1 VTRPGKKL
9 PSDVVAHWPEIFSE
23 VQLNVLP
30 IKYLHAVLI
39 NFKDGKTWEV
49 KISAEARKEG
59 WSVFEKQ
66 LQELVK
72 NYEENIENVDF
83 KLDTPRVKKDIE
95 KSTQQFFK
103 KKKL

>member
-1 VTRPGKKL
+1 MTRPGKKL

-49 KISAEARKEG
+49 KISVEARKEG

-95 KSTQQFFK
+95 KGTQQFFK

>member
-1 VTRPGKKL
+1 VTSPGKNL
-9 PSDVVAHWPEIFSE
+9 PKDVIDHWPEIFGE
-23 VQLNVLP
+23 IQLNVLP
-30 IKYLHAVLI
+30 IKYLNAVMI

-59 WSVFEKQ
+59 WVVFEKQ

-72 NYEENIENVDF
+72 NYEDNIENVDF
-83 KLDTPRVKKDIE
+83 KLDTVRVKKDIE
-95 KSTQQFFK
+95 KGTQQFFK

>member
-1 VTRPGKKL
+1 MTQPGKKL

-95 KSTQQFFK
+95 KGTQQFFK

>member
-1 VTRPGKKL
+1 MTRPGKKL

-49 KISAEARKEG
+49 KYQLKPERKDG
-59 WSVFEKQ
+59 VS
-66 LQELVK
+66 LK
-72 NYEENIENVDF
+72 NNFRN
-83 KLDTPRVKKDIE
+83 
-95 KSTQQFFK
+95 
-103 KKKL
+103 

>member
-1 VTRPGKKL
+1 MTSPGKNL
-9 PSDVVAHWPEIFSE
+9 PKDVIDHWPEIFGE
-23 VQLNVLP
+23 IQLNVLP
-30 IKYLHAVLI
+30 IKYLNAVMI

-59 WSVFEKQ
+59 WVVFEKQ

-72 NYEENIENVDF
+72 NYEDNIENVDF
-83 KLDTPRVKKDIE
+83 KLDTVRVKKDIE
-95 KSTQQFFK
+95 KGTQQFFK

>member
-1 VTRPGKKL
+1 MTSTGKNL
-9 PSDVVAHWPEIFSE
+9 PKDVIDHWPEIFSE
-23 VQLNVLP
+23 IQLNVLP
-30 IKYLHAVLI
+30 IKYLNAVMI

-59 WSVFEKQ
+59 WVVFEKQ
-66 LQELVK
+66 LNELVK

-83 KLDTPRVKKDIE
+83 KLDTIRVKKDIE
-95 KSTQQFFK
+95 KGTQQFFK

>member
-1 VTRPGKKL
+1 MTRPGKNL

-49 KISAEARKEG
+49 KISAEARKDG

-95 KSTQQFFK
+95 KGTQQFFK

>member
-1 VTRPGKKL
+1 MTGTGKNL
-9 PSDVVAHWPEIFSE
+9 PKDVIDHWPEIFSE
-23 VQLNVLP
+23 IQLNVLP
-30 IKYLHAVLI
+30 IKYLNAVMI

-59 WSVFEKQ
+59 WVVFEKQ
-66 LQELVK
+66 LNELVK

-83 KLDTPRVKKDIE
+83 KLDTIRVKKDIE
-95 KSTQQFFK
+95 KGTQQFFK

>member
-9 PSDVVAHWPEIFSE
+9 PNDVVAHWPEIFSE

-49 KISAEARKEG
+49 KISAEARKDG

-95 KSTQQFFK
+95 KGTQQFFK

>member
-1 VTRPGKKL
+1 VTRPGKTL
-9 PSDVVAHWPEIFSE
+9 PKDVIDHWPEIFGE
-23 VQLNVLP
+23 IQLNVLP
-30 IKYLHAVLI
+30 IKYLNAVMI

-59 WSVFEKQ
+59 WVVFEKQ
-66 LQELVK
+66 LSELVK

-83 KLDTPRVKKDIE
+83 KLDTIRVKKDIE
-95 KSTQQFFK
+95 KGTQQFFK

>member
-1 VTRPGKKL
+1 VTQPGKNL
-9 PSDVVAHWPEIFSE
+9 PKDVIDYWPEVFSE
-23 VQLNVLP
+23 IQLNVLP
-30 IKYLHAVLI
+30 IKYLNAVMI

-59 WSVFEKQ
+59 WVVFEKQ
-66 LQELVK
+66 LSELVK
-72 NYEENIENVDF
+72 NYEDNIENVDF
-83 KLDTPRVKKDIE
+83 KLDTIRVKKDIE

>member
-1 VTRPGKKL
+1 VTSPGKNL
-9 PSDVVAHWPEIFSE
+9 PKDVIDHWPEIFSE
-23 VQLNVLP
+23 IQLNVLP
-30 IKYLHAVLI
+30 IKYLNAVMI

-59 WSVFEKQ
+59 WVVFEKQ

-72 NYEENIENVDF
+72 NYEDNIENVDF
-83 KLDTPRVKKDIE
+83 KLDTVRVKKDIE
-95 KSTQQFFK
+95 KGTQQFFK

>member
-1 VTRPGKKL
+1 MTQPGKNL
-9 PSDVVAHWPEIFSE
+9 PKDVIDYWPEVFSE
-23 VQLNVLP
+23 IQLNVLP
-30 IKYLHAVLI
+30 IKYLNAVMI

-59 WSVFEKQ
+59 WVVFEKQ
-66 LQELVK
+66 LSELVK
-72 NYEENIENVDF
+72 NYEDNIENVDF
-83 KLDTPRVKKDIE
+83 KLDTIRVKKDIE

>member
-1 VTRPGKKL
+1 MTRHGKIL
-9 PSDVVAHWPEIFSE
+9 PKDVIEHWPEIFSE
-23 VQLNVLP
+23 IQLNVLP
-30 IKYLHAVLI
+30 IKYLNAVMI

-66 LQELVK
+66 LGELVK
-72 NYEENIENVDF
+72 NYEDNIDNVDF
-83 KLDTPRVKKDIE
+83 KLDSVRVKKDIE

-103 KKKL
+103 KRKL